1 MVDDVVRIAVEPWR
15 TRSRRSSRRRA
26 RRPHAAKPSRAEIS
40 ARKSR
45 IVRRPEEDAAARTT
59 SKRAREMGFGR
70 SLTCVG
76 IFADVL
82 QPVPKVLDEE
92 GESESRGRALLM
104 ARAACERENR
114 PIANFLRLHTI
125 GFFNLEL
132 FRDYRAVRCSS
143 ARPAAGAAFV
153 PQQRPRGARPA
164 PRASRRRRARS
175 PPRDA
180 SPVRHVASSRR
191 ARGVRTSGRS
201 LLPRALGGAEAVDRR
216 PTRVVRGRRRE
227 ARSRPTRRWT
237 ASHQVRAA
245 PTPRPAAPVNYAARS

>member
-1 MVDDVVRIAVEPWR
+1 MVVLATGVTATGRVLAVLADATMARGHVTALLTVLVKLFGGEREVVDDVVRIAVEPWGTHAR
-15 TRSRRSSRRRA
+15 VARA
-26 RRPHAAKPSRAEIS
+26 GAARGRPHAAKPSRAEIS

-59 SKRAREMGFGR
+59 SKRAREMGLGR

-104 ARAACERENR
+104 PRAACERENR

-143 ARPAAGAAFV
+143 ARPAAA
-153 PQQRPRGARPA
+153 
-164 PRASRRRRARS
+164 
-175 PPRDA
+175 
-180 SPVRHVASSRR
+180 
-191 ARGVRTSGRS
+191 
-201 LLPRALGGAEAVDRR
+201 
-216 PTRVVRGRRRE
+216 
-227 ARSRPTRRWT
+227 
-237 ASHQVRAA
+237 
-245 PTPRPAAPVNYAARS
+245 